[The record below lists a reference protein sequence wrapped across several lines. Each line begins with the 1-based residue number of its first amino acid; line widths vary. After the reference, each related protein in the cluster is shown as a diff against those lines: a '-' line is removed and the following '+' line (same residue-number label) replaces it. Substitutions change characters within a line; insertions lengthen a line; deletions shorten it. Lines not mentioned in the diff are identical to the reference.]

1 MRTEFST
8 RVRREALARSGGKC
22 EGTGPEVGLPAGER
36 CGASLGYGFQIDHVL
51 SDTMGGEATLDNAQ
65 CLCGACWRFKNA
77 QDWKAAA
84 KSNRQRDKHTGARA
98 PSKRPI
104 ACGRAT
110 AWKRKVS
117 GEIVPRRG

>member
-8 RVRREALARSGGKC
+8 RIRRQALERSAGRC

-36 CGASLGYGFQIDHVL
+36 CGASLGYGLQIDHIL
-51 SDTMGGEATLDNAQ
+51 PDTMGGEATLDNAQ

-98 PSKRPI
+98 PSKRPMPG
-104 ACGRAT
+104 GRSS
-110 AWKRKVS
+110 AWRRRMDGTV
-117 GEIVPRRG
+117 EPRRG